1 MLTIP
6 FIFQDIATLVSD
18 VTLVRAQEYVRQ
30 QRIMLLDDN
39 GRNGL
44 ISRVRGNQAE
54 IYDQK
59 ITLTDIDGS
68 VDIEGICSCPVGYN
82 CKHVVAAMLT
92 YLQRADQIKTERADS
107 QSVSGALPR
116 VIGNWLHRV
125 EEELVVKPMAI
136 SMQQGNA
143 TPDYR
148 LVFALVPTQN
158 GKQVMLYLCKAR
170 MRKDGRFSAIKP
182 LGDSFNFYNAVREFL
197 PESDHDAVSLF
208 VALVSRKNQST
219 PFYQSQIQQNN
230 CELNGKL
237 GAQLLRLLL
246 EQKNLVWANTSA
258 DLSKGQAHFVAL
270 SGARNAILQWRE
282 QHQEES
288 LEEPR
293 EAPTKWA
300 RPNGQALKPVRDTPR
315 EVSKLVWQ
323 FAPAHEG
330 SNGLSEP
337 EAVSANGQTIDYVLP
352 TTPPWYIDN
361 LSCGEL
367 TLPPLFHQIAQ
378 TDLINLV
385 TQAPLL
391 DAENKKQVAQL
402 LLSHG
407 VSDVIPLPVAIPFTV
422 LDNITPQPI
431 LVLDS
436 VPDGHGGMQDFAQLL
451 FSYDGAIT
459 SAEFVPVF
467 QRNSDRGVEKIVR
480 HQGVER
486 AASQTL
492 QDLRLQVMHNS
503 DQLLCTR
510 MRATRTATFVM
521 DNDAAW
527 LHFAKN
533 GLPALTAAGWQID
546 KSPDYRFDVV
556 EIEDWYADITE
567 ADRQQDDATQAG
579 EKKHGALTGTNG
591 AAAADFDGTQDS
603 VQNGSQPSNPWFD
616 LALGIVVNQERV
628 SLLPLLID
636 LIRQAPDNFSARAL
650 AQHPDDDAFLIQLE
664 SGVRVALPWGRIKPI
679 LNTLGELYFTDKV
692 GDSVRLSVLDAARL
706 AELEGSAELRWM
718 GGTRLRELGEKL
730 NSFGG
735 VQQVAVPEGLQAT
748 LRDYQRDGL
757 SWMQFLRE
765 YDFAGILADDMG
777 LGKTIQT
784 LAHILIEK
792 NAGRLTSPAL
802 VVAPTSL
809 MSNWQEEAARFAPG
823 LKVLILQGKQRL
835 ALFDQINAF
844 DVVLTTYALLPRDE
858 ERLRAYQYHLLILD
872 EAHYIKNARS
882 KAAQS
887 VSLLD
892 ARHRLCLT
900 GTPVEN
906 HLGELWSQF
915 HFLLPGLLG
924 SEKEFNRDFR
934 TPIEKYADDS
944 RRTLLVRRIKPFL
957 LRRTKDAVASELPPK
972 TEMVRHVELSGAQR
986 DLYETVRLAMD
997 KKVRAAIESKGVAG
1011 SHIIILEALLK
1022 LRQACCDPRLVKV
1035 AGDTARTAHV
1045 PSAKLLELME
1055 MVDELRQEDRRILIF
1070 SQFTSMLAL
1079 IAEALTAANIT
1090 YALLTGDTK
1099 DRGAVVRSFQNGEV
1113 PVFLISLKA
1122 GGVGLNLTTADTVI
1136 HYDPWWNPAAELQA
1150 TDRAWRIGQDKPVF
1164 VYKLIAKGT
1173 VEEKIQALQGK
1184 KAALAEAILGT
1195 TGAAMNLKLTAE
1207 DLQAIFEPLD

>member
-1 MLTIP
+1 MLTIS
-6 FIFQDIATLVSD
+6 FAIEDVARLVTD
-18 VTLVRAQEYVRQ
+18 ATLVRAQEYVQQ
-30 QRIMLLDDN
+30 QRILLLDDD
-39 GRNGL
+39 GKNGL
-44 ISRVRGNQAE
+44 TSRVRGSRGSTYE
-54 IYDQK
+54 QK
-59 ITLTDIDGS
+59 ITLSHIGERLDL
-68 VDIEGICSCPVGYN
+68 EGICSCPVGYN
-82 CKHVVAAMLT
+82 CKHVVAVLIEYLRTVNPPLEAALNADSPISDAKLPRLIVNW
-92 YLQRADQIKTERADS
+92 LQR
-107 QSVSGALPR
+107 L
-116 VIGNWLHRV
+116 

-136 SMQQGNA
+136 SIHRPA
-143 TPDYR
+143 VSSDYQI
-148 LVFALVPTQN
+148 VFALVPTQN
-158 GKQVMLYLCKAR
+158 GKQVLLYLCKAR
-170 MRKDGRFSAIKP
+170 LRKDGRFSAIKP
-182 LGDSFNFYNAVREFL
+182 LGDNYNFYNAIRDFL
-197 PESDHDAVSLF
+197 PEIDQDAVSLF
-208 VALVSRKNQST
+208 IALVSRKNQST
-219 PFYQSQIQQNN
+219 PFYQSQVQQNN
-230 CELNGKL
+230 CELVGKL
-237 GAQLLRLLL
+237 GAQLLRMLL
-246 EQKNLVWANTSA
+246 EQNNLMWANSPA
-258 DLSKGQAHFVAL
+258 DLSKGQAHFLAL
-270 SGARNAILQWRE
+270 SEARNATLQWSE
-282 QHQEES
+282 QHRQES

-293 EAPTKWA
+293 EGPDTKWA
-300 RPNGQALKPVRDTPR
+300 RPLGHSSKAVIDAPR
-315 EVSKLVWQ
+315 EEYKLVWQ
-323 FAPAHEG
+323 FAPRGPGNG
-330 SNGLSEP
+330 SASTLLSAQGE
-337 EAVSANGQTIDYVLP
+337 TIDYVLP
-352 TTPPWYIDN
+352 TAPPWYIDN

-367 TLPPLFHQIAQ
+367 LLPPLFHQIAPE
-378 TDLINLV
+378 DLINLV
-385 TQAPLL
+385 AQAPLV
-391 DAENKKQVAQL
+391 DAGNKQDVAQVL
-402 LLSHG
+402 LRQG
-407 VSDVIPLPVAIPFTV
+407 VSDVIPLPVEIPFSV
-422 LDNITPQPI
+422 LEAIIPQPI

-436 VPDGHGGMQDFAQLL
+436 VPDADGLMQDFAQLL

-459 SAEFVPVF
+459 TMEFSPIC
-467 QRNSDRGVEKIVR
+467 QRNSAKGVEKIVR
-480 HQGVER
+480 NAALER
-486 AASQTL
+486 AAIQTL
-492 QDLRLQVMHNS
+492 LHHHFRVVGESAHFLGN
-503 DQLLCTR
+503 R
-510 MRATRTATFVM
+510 NPPFVM
-521 DNDAAW
+521 ESEAAW
-527 LHFAKN
+527 LHFAKQD
-533 GLPALTAAGWQID
+533 LPTLIAAGWKID

-556 EIEDWYADITE
+556 EIDDWYADISGAGVQE
-567 ADRQQDDATQAG
+567 GGIQDGDAHGSAGPASDSDQAG
-579 EKKHGALTGTNG
+579 
-591 AAAADFDGTQDS
+591 
-603 VQNGSQPSNPWFD
+603 NPWFD
-616 LALGIVVNQERV
+616 LALGIVVKGERV

-636 LIRQAPDNFSARAL
+636 LIRQAPDDFNQRAL
-650 AQHPDDDAFLIQLE
+650 ALRPDDEEFLIQLE
-664 SGVRVALPWGRIKPI
+664 NGLRVALPWGRIKPI
-679 LNTLGELYFTDKV
+679 LNTLGELYFTDKM

-706 AELEGSAELRWM
+706 AELEGHAEMRWV
-718 GGTRLRELGEKL
+718 GGDRLRKLGEKL

-735 VQQVAVPEGLQAT
+735 VQQVSVPEGLQAT
-748 LRDYQRDGL
+748 LRDYQREGL

-792 NAGRLTSPAL
+792 NAGRLTAPAL

-809 MSNWQEEAARFAPG
+809 MSNWQEEAERFAPG
-823 LKVLILQGKQRL
+823 LKVLVLQGKQRL
-835 ALFDQINAF
+835 ASFDQIIDA
-844 DVVLTTYALLPRDE
+844 DIVLTTYALLPRDE
-858 ERLRAYQYHLLILD
+858 ERLRAFEYHLLILD

-887 VSLLD
+887 VALLN

-924 SEKEFNRDFR
+924 SEKDFNKDFR

-944 RRTLLVRRIKPFL
+944 RRALLVRRIKPFL

-972 TEMVRHVELSGAQR
+972 TEMVRHVELSGSQR

-1022 LRQACCDPRLVKV
+1022 LRQACCDPRLVKT
-1035 AGDTARTAHV
+1035 ADDDTGRTTHV

-1079 IAEALTAANIT
+1079 IADAMTAANIS
-1090 YALLTGDTK
+1090 YALLTGETK
-1099 DRGAVVRSFQNGEV
+1099 DRGEVVRSFQSGEV

-1195 TGAAMNLKLTAE
+1195 AGEALNLKLTAD